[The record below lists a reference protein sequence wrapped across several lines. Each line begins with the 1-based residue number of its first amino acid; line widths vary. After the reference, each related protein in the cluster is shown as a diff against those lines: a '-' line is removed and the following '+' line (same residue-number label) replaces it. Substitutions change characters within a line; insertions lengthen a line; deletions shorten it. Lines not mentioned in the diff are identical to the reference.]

1 LPRAF
6 TVRQPQPPELEA
18 GGASVLASLLGGVLP
33 LSKVD
38 DASGAPSAAPSWV
51 PVEASSLVVVVEE
64 ASDAS
69 GDPSAA
75 SAEPSAPV
83 DASVPPS
90 ETDGTTLVPLTVK
103 VTV

>member
-1 LPRAF
+1 MLRASV
-6 TVRQPQPPELEA
+6 VRQPQPPELEA
-18 GGASVLASLLGGVLP
+18 GGVSVLASLLGGELP

-38 DASGAPSAAPSWV
+38 DASGAPSAAPSCIS
-51 PVEASSLVVVVEE
+51 VEASSFVVVVE

-75 SAEPSAPV
+75 SAEASAPI

-90 ETDGTTLVPLTVK
+90 EMDVATLVPLTLK